1 MRCGSQNSPALP
13 ESRADLSVVVER
25 HEPGAGGV
33 VGVHAFVRFM
43 DLGDVDAAILP
54 MDLQGRRR
62 KDERRRAKGEVRRR
76 NDEGRRKKILVRV

>member
-1 MRCGSQNSPALP
+1 MP

-62 KDERRRAKGEVRRR
+62 RRKDERRRAKGEGRSMK
-76 NDEGRRKKILVRV
+76 DE